1 MKKAILNKS
10 ENGQYYWNYQQA
22 NGKIISTTETFETH
36 FSALNNLDSHLA
48 FFDSNLTLEEFVRR
62 YVVNKTGEKSSW
74 FPEL

>member
-36 FSALNNLDSHLA
+36 SSALINLESHLA
-48 FFDSNLTLEEFVRR
+48 FFDSNFTLNEFIRK
-62 YVVNKTGEKSSW
+62 YVVNKTGEIINW
-74 FPEL
+74 IPEL